1 MMQLEHISGDY
12 EDLSALHLDKEPTDP
27 KFKSVRRIFRIMDLV
42 RHHGE
47 GLSAKKIAHD
57 IGVNLSSCYCLINIL
72 IDEGYV
78 EKIPRCGGYRLG
90 PAIPWLFE
98 GYSGNFE
105 GYSGNDIVSSVEP
118 VMEELAQRSNT
129 HAYLG
134 LLSDGVLTVAEV
146 KSPPKSPPVGVAKGL
161 HGASHALALGKALL
175 AGAGSE
181 GAKRYVDRYR
191 LEAFTPRTITHPVML
206 ETHLSKVRTLG
217 IATDFEEFAEN
228 LCCVSTQIKDDSGKV
243 QGAIGLS
250 TTVQRA
256 KTEVPALVELAKW
269 AAEEASAL
277 LSEKLKAKAGKRRAR
292 R

>member
-1 MMQLEHISGDY
+1 MQRESTSGDY
-12 EDLSALHLDKEPTDP
+12 GDLSALPLCKGLTDP
-27 KFKSVRRIFRIMDLV
+27 KFKSARRIFRIIDLV
-42 RHHGE
+42 RHQGE
-47 GLSAKKIAHD
+47 GLSAKKIAHE

-98 GYSGNFE
+98 GYSGN
-105 GYSGNDIVSSVEP
+105 DIVSSVEP
-118 VMEELAQRSNT
+118 VMEELAQRSNA

-175 AGAGSE
+175 AGTDSE
-181 GAKRYVDRYR
+181 GVKEYIDGHR
-191 LEAFTPRTITHPVML
+191 LEAFTPRTITHSVML

-250 TTVQRA
+250 TTAQRA
-256 KTEVPALVELAKW
+256 KTEFPALVELAKW

-277 LSEKLKAKAGKRRAR
+277 LSEDLKARARKRRAR

>member
-1 MMQLEHISGDY
+1 MQRESTSGDY
-12 EDLSALHLDKEPTDP
+12 GDLSALPLGKGPTDP
-27 KFKSVRRIFRIMDLV
+27 KFKSARRIFRIMDLV
-42 RHHGE
+42 RHRGE
-47 GLSAKKIAHD
+47 GLSAKKIACE
-57 IGVNLSSCYCLINIL
+57 IGVNLSSCYQLINIL

-90 PAIPWLFE
+90 PAIPWLYE
-98 GYSGNFE
+98 GYSR
-105 GYSGNDIVSSVEP
+105 NDIVCSVEP
-118 VMEELAQRSNT
+118 IMEELARRSKT

-134 LLSDGVLTVAEV
+134 LLSDGALTIAEV
-146 KSPPKSPPVGVAKGL
+146 KSPPKSSPVGVAKGL

-181 GAKRYVDRYR
+181 GAKGYTDRHR

-277 LSEKLKAKAGKRRAR
+277 LSDDLKARAGKRRAR

>member
-1 MMQLEHISGDY
+1 MQRESTSGDY
-12 EDLSALHLDKEPTDP
+12 GDLSALPLCKGLTDP
-27 KFKSVRRIFRIMDLV
+27 KFKSARRIFRIMDLV
-42 RHHGE
+42 RHQGE
-47 GLSAKKIAHD
+47 GLSAKKIARE
-57 IGVNLSSCYCLINIL
+57 IGVNLSSCYQLINIL

-105 GYSGNDIVSSVEP
+105 GYSRNDIVSSVEP
-118 VMEELAQRSNT
+118 IMEELARRSNT

-134 LLSDGVLTVAEV
+134 LLSDGALTVAEV
-146 KSPPKSPPVGVAKGL
+146 KSPPKSSSVGVAKGL

-181 GAKRYVDRYR
+181 GAKEYIDRYR
-191 LEAFTPRTITHPVML
+191 LEAFTLRTITDPVML
-206 ETHLSKVRTLG
+206 ETHLSKVRILG
-217 IATDFEEFAEN
+217 IATDFQEFAEN
-228 LCCVSTQIKDDSGKV
+228 FCCVSAQIKDDSGKV

-250 TTVQRA
+250 TTAQRA
-256 KTEVPALVELAKW
+256 KTEFPALVELAKW

-277 LSEKLKAKAGKRRAR
+277 LSEDLKARARKRRAR